1 MGHCARCP
9 REISRNT
16 GNGQAGFFG
25 RWGAILMRAMKTA
38 EKDHIDFTPAS
49 GMELR
54 AKEGWNDGASPLG
67 DALF

>member
-1 MGHCARCP
+1 
-9 REISRNT
+9 
-16 GNGQAGFFG
+16 
-25 RWGAILMRAMKTA
+25 MRAMKTA

-54 AKEGWNDGASPLG
+54 AKEDWNDGVSPLG